1 VQRGPSILKIDM
13 RTSFWNIRYPCD

>member
-13 RTSFWNIRYPCD
+13 RTSFWNIRHPCD